1 MFANLLI
8 DRNEDVIKAVADSR
22 MRDIERDIRRREA
35 EEARRLEKEIREQR
49 KKFNINEV
57 QQVSLAEDEKILKAE
72 GDQALFQLRS
82 SGRSV
87 YVDDA
92 FDFETAKGGFQ
103 NENEITYIRVEEM
116 VSSVNDTPG
125 QITSVFSDGVSAG
138 DIM

>member
-1 MFANLLI
+1 
-8 DRNEDVIKAVADSR
+8 
-22 MRDIERDIRRREA
+22 MRDNERDIRRREA

-57 QQVSLAEDEKILKAE
+57 QQVPLAEDEKILKAE

-87 YVDDA
+87 YDDDA